1 MRNKILLFL
10 IIAIIVAGGVG
21 YWLYQGNSYSKEVLK
36 LEILGPQTASVGQE
50 VEYTVRLKNNG
61 NIRLDDPQLV
71 FEYPK
76 NTEPSGGRPLRVN
89 INKDEINAIYPGQEQ
104 IFSFKG
110 RLFGEQ
116 GDLKEAKAM
125 VSYRPKNLSA
135 RYVSKTSCLST
146 IGEVPLTFE
155 FDVPS
160 VSGTNQES
168 NFSLNYFS
176 SIDYPLSD
184 LEIKIDYPNG
194 FQFKQADP
202 KGIADNEWRIPL
214 LNKAEG
220 GRISI
225 TGNLQGEL
233 GEIKIFKAKIGV
245 WQNGE
250 FVVLKQANK
259 QVKII
264 EPSLY
269 ITETINNSSNYT
281 ANVGELLHY
290 QIVFRNIGNAPLQNL
305 FLASKLNG
313 KLFDFATIHSIKGQS
328 QRGDNSII
336 WDWHDVPKLQF
347 LDAGDQGEVEFWV
360 KVKEN
365 EENVSKAK
373 LENEII
379 LGQSRRKFIT
389 KINSKVELT
398 QDAYTDD
405 EIFGSQGNLPPS
417 PGKDSFF
424 TVIWRVKN
432 YYNLLEDAEVRAS
445 LPEQVKLTGKVDPQ
459 KLSFDPKT
467 REIVWSIGNM
477 DSGTGIKDSFQL
489 AFQIQLLPTSNQQN
503 NFAQLVGPAVI
514 QGLDQWTETQLQAT
528 STAITTESFGEQG
541 RVK

>member
-61 NIRLDDPQLV
+61 NVRLDDPQLV

-89 INKDEINAIYPGQEQ
+89 INKDEIKAIYPGQEQ